1 MIFDA
6 TYDKAYVN
14 HFSRGEFILGF
25 KVLSPSSKRSLRNK
39 HLVHVFNVIAFSVFF
54 SHMLKNSFIARCY
67 ALGKVKV
74 LENVLS
80 GIICSFAV
88 NNLIKFV
95 AILQPDVC
103 IISGRHICAPQ
114 RSTNMASPQ

>member
-6 TYDKAYVN
+6 TYDKAYVD

-54 SHMLKNSFIARCY
+54 FTY
-67 ALGKVKV
+67 VK
-74 LENVLS
+74 
-80 GIICSFAV
+80 
-88 NNLIKFV
+88 K
-95 AILQPDVC
+95 
-103 IISGRHICAPQ
+103 
-114 RSTNMASPQ
+114 

>member
-39 HLVHVFNVIAFSVFF
+39 HLVHVLNVIAFSVFF
-54 SHMLKNSFIARCY
+54 FHMC
-67 ALGKVKV
+67 
-74 LENVLS
+74 
-80 GIICSFAV
+80 
-88 NNLIKFV
+88 
-95 AILQPDVC
+95 
-103 IISGRHICAPQ
+103 
-114 RSTNMASPQ
+114 